1 MDFELTDHGSVSLLR
16 PITDEAREWIDENI
30 GDDAQWLGRGLAIEH
45 RYVGD
50 IVEGILNDGLTVG

>member
-1 MDFELTDHGSVSLLR
+1 MDFVLTDHGSIAVLR
-16 PITDEAREWIDENI
+16 PVTDEAREWVDENLP
-30 GDDAQWLGRGLAIEH
+30 DDAQWFGRGVVIEP

>member
-1 MDFELTDHGSVSLLR
+1 MDLELTDHGSIVMLR
-16 PITDEAREWIDENI
+16 PISDEAREWTDEHI
-30 GDDAQWLGRGLAIEH
+30 PDDAMWMGGSVAIEP